1 VFDKVT
7 QAVTR
12 LLEILLVASLG
23 TMAVL
28 VFGNVV
34 LRYVFDSGLAVS
46 EELARLLFVWVVFL
60 GAILASREHAHLGL
74 DTVVRRLP
82 VFWKKVFIVV
92 TGVMMLGCCALFVW
106 GGWQQTLINA
116 ENTYP
121 VLGISYAWLHA
132 AAVAFGFG
140 MAVSIV
146 YNIVDAL
153 ARPHEAEDLVL
164 IREMEDRVDEEMD
177 IVARRASH
185 SPQTASAARTSRAAH
200 AQLAEVAR

>member
-1 VFDKVT
+1 MFDKVT

-12 LLEILLVASLG
+12 LLEILLVSSLG
-23 TMAVL
+23 LMAVL

-34 LRYVFDSGLAVS
+34 LRYAFDSGLAVS

-74 DTVVRRLP
+74 DSVVRRLP

-116 ENTYP
+116 ENYYP

-140 MAVSIV
+140 MAISIV

-153 ARPHEAEDLVL
+153 ARPHEDEDLVL

-177 IVARRASH
+177 NVSH
-185 SPQTASAARTSRAAH
+185 HAPEASRAAPASR
-200 AQLAEVAR
+200 AQLAEVTR

>member
-1 VFDKVT
+1 MFDKLT

-23 TMAVL
+23 LMALL

-34 LRYVFDSGLAVS
+34 LRYAFDSGLAVS

-74 DTVVRRLP
+74 DSVVRRLP
-82 VFWKKVFIVV
+82 VFWKKVCIVV

-116 ENTYP
+116 ENFYP

-140 MAVSIV
+140 MAISIV
-146 YNIVDAL
+146 YNVIDAL
-153 ARPHEAEDLVL
+153 ARPHAAEDLVL
-164 IREMEDRVDEEMD
+164 IREMEDRVGEEMGNVSHHAPD
-177 IVARRASH
+177 ESRTARAS
-185 SPQTASAARTSRAAH
+185 R

>member
-1 VFDKVT
+1 MFDKVT

-12 LLEILLVASLG
+12 LLEILLVSSLG
-23 TMAVL
+23 MMAVL

-34 LRYVFDSGLAVS
+34 LRYAFDSGLAVS

-74 DTVVRRLP
+74 DSVVRRLP
-82 VFWKKVFIVV
+82 VFWKKVFILV

-116 ENTYP
+116 ENYYP

-140 MAVSIV
+140 MAISIV
-146 YNIVDAL
+146 YNMIDAL
-153 ARPHEAEDLVL
+153 ARPHEDEDLVL

-177 IVARRASH
+177 NVSH
-185 SPQTASAARTSRAAH
+185 HAPEASRAAPASR

>member
-1 VFDKVT
+1 MFDKVT

-23 TMAVL
+23 LMAVL

-34 LRYVFDSGLAVS
+34 LRYAFDSGLAVS

-74 DTVVRRLP
+74 DSVVRRLP
-82 VFWKKVFIVV
+82 AFWKKVCIAV
-92 TGVMMLGCCALFVW
+92 TGVMMLGCCALFIW
-106 GGWQQTLINA
+106 GGWQQTLINTG
-116 ENTYP
+116 NYYP

-140 MAVSIV
+140 MAISII
-146 YNIVDAL
+146 YNLIEAL
-153 ARPHEAEDLVL
+153 GRPRADEDLVL
-164 IREMEDRVDEEMD
+164 IREMEDRVGEEMD
-177 IVARRASH
+177 NVSQHGPEPVRA
-185 SPQTASAARTSRAAH
+185 TGGSRPSDS
-200 AQLAEVAR
+200 

>member
-1 VFDKVT
+1 MFDKVT

-12 LLEILLVASLG
+12 LLEILLVSSLG
-23 TMAVL
+23 MMAVL

-34 LRYVFDSGLAVS
+34 LRYAFDSGLAVS

-74 DTVVRRLP
+74 DSVVRRLP

-116 ENTYP
+116 ENYYP

-140 MAVSIV
+140 MAISIV

-153 ARPHEAEDLVL
+153 ARPHEDEDLVL

-177 IVARRASH
+177 NVSH
-185 SPQTASAARTSRAAH
+185 HGPDASRAAPASR
-200 AQLAEVAR
+200 AQLAEVTR

>member
-1 VFDKVT
+1 MFDKVT

-12 LLEILLVASLG
+12 LLEILLVSSLG
-23 TMAVL
+23 MMAVL

-34 LRYVFDSGLAVS
+34 LRYAFDSGLAVS

-74 DTVVRRLP
+74 DSVVRRLP
-82 VFWKKVFIVV
+82 VFWKKVFILV

-116 ENTYP
+116 ENYYP

-140 MAVSIV
+140 MAISIV
-146 YNIVDAL
+146 YNMIDAL
-153 ARPHEAEDLVL
+153 ARPHEDEDLVL

-177 IVARRASH
+177 NVSH
-185 SPQTASAARTSRAAH
+185 HAPEAARTARAAR

>member
-1 VFDKVT
+1 MFDKVT

-12 LLEILLVASLG
+12 LLEILLVSSLG
-23 TMAVL
+23 MMAVL

-34 LRYVFDSGLAVS
+34 LRYAFDSGLAVS

-74 DTVVRRLP
+74 DSVVRRLP

-92 TGVMMLGCCALFVW
+92 TGVLMLGCCALFVW

-116 ENTYP
+116 ENYYP

-140 MAVSIV
+140 MAISII
-146 YNIVDAL
+146 YNMIDAL
-153 ARPHEAEDLVL
+153 ARPHEDEDLVL
-164 IREMEDRVDEEMD
+164 IREMEDRVDEEMEN
-177 IVARRASH
+177 VSH
-185 SPQTASAARTSRAAH
+185 HAPEAPRAAPASR
-200 AQLAEVAR
+200 AQLAEVTR

>member
-1 VFDKVT
+1 MFDKVT

-12 LLEILLVASLG
+12 LLEILLVSSLG
-23 TMAVL
+23 LMAVL

-34 LRYVFDSGLAVS
+34 LRYAFDSGLAVS

-74 DTVVRRLP
+74 DSVVRRLP

-106 GGWQQTLINA
+106 GGWQQTLINT
-116 ENTYP
+116 ENYYP

-140 MAVSIV
+140 MAISIV

-153 ARPHEAEDLVL
+153 ARPHKDEDLVL

-177 IVARRASH
+177 NVSH
-185 SPQTASAARTSRAAH
+185 HAPEASRAAPASR
-200 AQLAEVAR
+200 AQLAEVTR

>member
-1 VFDKVT
+1 MFDKVT

-12 LLEILLVASLG
+12 LLEILLVSSLG
-23 TMAVL
+23 MMAVL

-34 LRYVFDSGLAVS
+34 LRYAFDSGLAVS

-74 DTVVRRLP
+74 DSVVRRLP

-116 ENTYP
+116 ENYYP

-140 MAVSIV
+140 MAISIV
-146 YNIVDAL
+146 YNMIDAL
-153 ARPHEAEDLVL
+153 ARPHEDEDLVL

-177 IVARRASH
+177 NVSH
-185 SPQTASAARTSRAAH
+185 HAPEASRAAPASR
-200 AQLAEVAR
+200 AQLAEVTR

>member
-1 VFDKVT
+1 MFDKVT

-12 LLEILLVASLG
+12 LLEILLVSSLG
-23 TMAVL
+23 LMAVL

-34 LRYVFDSGLAVS
+34 LRYAFDSGLAVS

-74 DTVVRRLP
+74 DSVVRRLP

-116 ENTYP
+116 ENYYP

-140 MAVSIV
+140 MAISIV

-153 ARPHEAEDLVL
+153 ARPHEDEDLVL

-177 IVARRASH
+177 NVSH
-185 SPQTASAARTSRAAH
+185 HGPDASRAAPASR
-200 AQLAEVAR
+200 AQLAEVTR